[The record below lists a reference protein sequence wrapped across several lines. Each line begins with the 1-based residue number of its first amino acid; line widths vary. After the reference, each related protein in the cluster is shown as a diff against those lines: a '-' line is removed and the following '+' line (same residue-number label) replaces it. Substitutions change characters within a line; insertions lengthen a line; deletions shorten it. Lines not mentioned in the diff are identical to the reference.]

1 MRFGRLII
9 IGVVLGLSI
18 GDYLHL
24 TNKLKSERDYTVTK
38 ATPTPVA
45 ASTPTPSP
53 TNTPLVAGQTAVKIL
68 TYHVQ
73 IVASDPITDLA
84 YGEMQYNGSAEV
96 GFTTESLL
104 AKYPACKAGA
114 LGYLYRT
121 KTRQPTSSTSPS
133 PSPSSNYYYTP
144 RTTLYNQKFSKTVG
158 DYTYTYVS
166 PSSNCAND
174 YAGEN
179 AVIQAKSAL
188 ISDALPTLAD
198 LPSKP

>member
-1 MRFGRLII
+1 MRFGRLVV
-9 IGVVLGLSI
+9 IGVVLGLMI

-24 TNKLKSERDYTVTK
+24 TDKLKSERDYRVAQATPTPVTK
-38 ATPTPVA
+38 ATPTP
-45 ASTPTPSP
+45 SPSD
-53 TNTPLVAGQTAVKIL
+53 TPLVAGQTAVKIL

-73 IVASDPITDLA
+73 VVASDPITDLA
-84 YGEMQYNGSAEV
+84 YGEVQYNGATEV

-121 KTRQPTSSTSPS
+121 KSRHSASSTSPSPS
-133 PSPSSNYYYTP
+133 PSPSSNYYRTP
-144 RTTLYNQKFSKTVG
+144 YTTLYNQKFSKTVG

-174 YAGEN
+174 RDGQN
-179 AVIQAKSAL
+179 SVIQAKSAL
-188 ISDALPTLAD
+188 ILDALPTLSD
-198 LPSKP
+198 PKP

>member
-9 IGVVLGLSI
+9 IGVVLGLGI
-18 GDYLHL
+18 GDYLHI
-24 TNKLKSERDYTVTK
+24 TDKLKSERDYTVARATPTPVTK
-38 ATPTPVA
+38 ATPTP
-45 ASTPTPSP
+45 SP
-53 TNTPLVAGQTAVKIL
+53 TTAPLVAGQTAIKIL

-84 YGEMQYNGSAEV
+84 YGEVQYNGATEV
-96 GFTTESLL
+96 GFVTESLL
-104 AKYPACKAGA
+104 AKYPACKPGA

-121 KTRQPTSSTSPS
+121 KARHPGSSYSPS
-133 PSPSSNYYYTP
+133 PSPSSNYYNAP

-158 DYTYTYVS
+158 DYTYTYVN
-166 PSSNCAND
+166 PSSNCASD
-174 YAGEN
+174 RDGQN

-198 LPSKP
+198 YPSKP